1 MKITFDYFMTH
12 KDEVQVVFTI
22 VVGIATIITSFVNVY
37 LVKCQLDI
45 NKEQTALQKSQNQ
58 PIFDILVR
66 QQQDSDDG
74 KYGTDVMEV
83 RNIGSKVKYCKV
95 ESTVFFCLSKHYLS
109 QRDSLYAEIKDYFY
123 ATVNSNV
130 GDGLIMQQWCPGN
143 NRIFCEGYNKAIHD
157 SHDGIHYFYDKV
169 ILLKIDYQ
177 DILDENH
184 TQYYKDNIQISEE
197 QYNHYFDSSSASW
210 AVHFFTLRDD
220 IYKDMKKKMDE
231 GKVSDNINR

>member
-1 MKITFDYFMTH
+1 MKITFDYLMTH
-12 KDEVQVVFTI
+12 REEIQVVFSF

-58 PIFDILVR
+58 PIFDIYVR

-83 RNIGSKVKYCKV
+83 RNIGTKIKFCKV
-95 ESTVFFCLSKHYLS
+95 ESTVFFCLSKHHLS
-109 QRDSLYAEIKDYFY
+109 QRDSLYAEVKDYFY

-143 NRIFCEGYNKAIHD
+143 NRIFCEGYNEALND
-157 SHDGIHYFYDKV
+157 SHDDIHYFYDKV
-169 ILLKIDYQ
+169 RLLKIDYL

-184 TQYYKDNIQISEE
+184 TQYYKDNIQISKE
-197 QYNHYFDSSSASW
+197 QYNHYFDSASASW
-210 AVHFFTLRDD
+210 GVQFFTLRDD
-220 IYKDMKKKMDE
+220 IYKIMKKKIDE
-231 GKVSDNINR
+231 VKREE